1 MPAAFLFCLRKFCT
15 LVPRLSCLRK
25 YRTLVSR
32 TRPESVEVDQLCVVV
47 INVFQLFLREDV
59 GLLQIIRKILIGI
72 LRSSERSI
80 GSPHHPVSADDVSCL
95 CQRIDCLRIR
105 IYIRSHDLGHCRD
118 VEPDICLF
126 EHLKLC
132 FPLILLLAHRSEKVA
147 DHDLKIR
154 ASVRNAQQSG
164 GLMALHQD
172 IADVQCDHAVVLL
185 DHLVDLHHSVSGQ
198 IERIVAAHETAA
210 GADFELD
217 KTEVL
222 LLVLASGLARRKFLL
237 RQLEEIGNELDALQS
252 YLSKHRPPS
261 SLDSLLDDAT
271 LVNILKKEL
280 PAPEASLAET
290 LDKWVHE
297 AYEKNPEHPENLIVP
312 TVTGEMV
319 RSKSEAMILMLLE
332 YYGIPYRYECRLDIG
347 RKAYYPDFTIR
358 HPITGETFYWEHVG
372 MLDKHSYRSDFLN
385 KLHKYI
391 NNGLIPDHNLILTYE
406 SDDHPLDIRIA
417 IDKIREFL
425 LYDELQTI

>member
-1 MPAAFLFCLRKFCT
+1 MAAR
-15 LVPRLSCLRK
+15 
-25 YRTLVSR
+25 
-32 TRPESVEVDQLCVVV
+32 
-47 INVFQLFLREDV
+47 
-59 GLLQIIRKILIGI
+59 G
-72 LRSSERSI
+72 
-80 GSPHHPVSADDVSCL
+80 
-95 CQRIDCLRIR
+95 
-105 IYIRSHDLGHCRD
+105 
-118 VEPDICLF
+118 
-126 EHLKLC
+126 
-132 FPLILLLAHRSEKVA
+132 
-147 DHDLKIR
+147 
-154 ASVRNAQQSG
+154 
-164 GLMALHQD
+164 
-172 IADVQCDHAVVLL
+172 
-185 DHLVDLHHSVSGQ
+185 
-198 IERIVAAHETAA
+198 TAA

-222 LLVLASGLARRKFLL
+222 LRVLASGLARRKFLL

>member
-1 MPAAFLFCLRKFCT
+1 M
-15 LVPRLSCLRK
+15 
-25 YRTLVSR
+25 
-32 TRPESVEVDQLCVVV
+32 
-47 INVFQLFLREDV
+47 
-59 GLLQIIRKILIGI
+59 LIGI
-72 LRSSERSI
+72 LRSSKRSVC
-80 GSPHHPVSADDVSCL
+80 SPHHPVSADDVSGLRQDISCL
-95 CQRIDCLRIR
+95 GIRIDIG
-105 IYIRSHDLGHCRD
+105 SHDLGHCSD
-118 VEPDICLF
+118 VKPDVSLC

-132 FPLILLLAHRSEKVA
+132 FPLFLLLAHRCKKVA
-147 DHDLKIR
+147 DHNLEVR
-154 ASVRNAQQSG
+154 ASVRNAKQRGS
-164 GLMALHQD
+164 LMALHQD
-172 IADVQCDHAVVLL
+172 IADVQCDYAVILL

-312 TVTGEMV
+312 SVTGEMV

>member
-1 MPAAFLFCLRKFCT
+1 M
-15 LVPRLSCLRK
+15 
-25 YRTLVSR
+25 
-32 TRPESVEVDQLCVVV
+32 DIQ
-47 INVFQLFLREDV
+47 
-59 GLLQIIRKILIGI
+59 QIIQIEINRL
-72 LRSSERSI
+72 
-80 GSPHHPVSADDVSCL
+80 
-95 CQRIDCLRIR
+95 
-105 IYIRSHDLGHCRD
+105 
-118 VEPDICLF
+118 
-126 EHLKLC
+126 LK
-132 FPLILLLAHRSEKVA
+132 EKVRLENLLR
-147 DHDLKIR
+147 DLPEGSLIITKT
-154 ASVRNAQQSG
+154 
-164 GLMALHQD
+164 
-172 IADVQCDHAVVLL
+172 
-185 DHLVDLHHSVSGQ
+185 
-198 IERIVAAHETAA
+198 RI
-210 GADFELD
+210 GD
-217 KTEVL
+217 KTYHKWYSSTISAKSGKRVHKYIPK
-222 LLVLASGLARRKFLL
+222 ANRSFAAGLARRQFLL

-358 HPITGETFYWEHVG
+358 HPLTGEIFYWEHVG

>member
-1 MPAAFLFCLRKFCT
+1 M
-15 LVPRLSCLRK
+15 
-25 YRTLVSR
+25 
-32 TRPESVEVDQLCVVV
+32 
-47 INVFQLFLREDV
+47 
-59 GLLQIIRKILIGI
+59 LIGI
-72 LRSSERSI
+72 LRSSKRSI
-80 GSPHHPVSADDVSCL
+80 CSPHHPVSADDVSGL
-95 CQRIDCLRIR
+95 CQDISCLGIRIDIG
-105 IYIRSHDLGHCRD
+105 SHDLGHCSD
-118 VEPDICLF
+118 VKPDISLC
-126 EHLKLC
+126 EHLELC
-132 FPLILLLAHRSEKVA
+132 FPLFLLLAHRCKKVA
-147 DHDLKIR
+147 DHDLEVR
-154 ASVRNAQQSG
+154 ASVRNAKQRGS
-164 GLMALHQD
+164 LMALHQD
-172 IADVQCDHAVVLL
+172 IADVQCDHAVILL